1 MESNMNVKNVANAY
15 KQTDEEYIDGIETA
29 HGRIK
34 FVFQTLII
42 NLDNLLGVHP
52 KTDFISF
59 GKCQNS
65 LKILVNSLDP
75 KQGKD
80 LAENLGNLYAYC
92 SEKLKEYLEDKN
104 EQKLIEIR
112 GIISG
117 LLEAWEQIGE

>member
-1 MESNMNVKNVANAY
+1 MTVKNVANVY
-15 KQTDEEYIDGIETA
+15 KQTEEEYIKGMETA

-34 FVFQTLII
+34 LIYETLIVG
-42 NLDNLLGVHP
+42 LDGLIYKHP
-52 KTDFISF
+52 KTDFISY

-65 LKILVNSLDP
+65 LNILINSLDR

-80 LAENLGNLYAYC
+80 LAENLSNLYAYC

-104 EQKLIEIR
+104 EQKIVEIR

-117 LLEAWEQIGE
+117 LLEAWEQIAE